1 MPTTAN
7 KRARGLLIISPTFRC
22 IVYKFPSHTMFA
34 SLQNNQEPIS
44 IPKGVLILMGQGQ
57 SGNNNI
63 LVVPQANQALQQL
76 KYEVAQE
83 LGIQIPQDGYY
94 GYMATRDTG
103 AIGGHMVRRM
113 VQIAESQLAGTMQGQ
128 GR

>member
-1 MPTTAN
+1 
-7 KRARGLLIISPTFRC
+7 
-22 IVYKFPSHTMFA
+22 
-34 SLQNNQEPIS
+34 
-44 IPKGVLILMGQGQ
+44 MGAGQ
-57 SGNNNI
+57 SRSSNQ
-63 LVVPQANQALQQL
+63 LVVPQANQALDQL

-103 AIGGHMVRRM
+103 AIGGHITRRL
-113 VQIAESQLAGTMQGQ
+113 VQIAEQTLAGGQSGQ